1 MLLILIDL
9 NLWTHAFLLLCDEMG
24 SMQTATPAACW
35 STALSWKAVMW
46 DTNRISCFSHGNPLQ
61 LKEWLTVNLWLFRL
75 WYLVTNWQK
84 WSASVQS
91 RKTTD
96 MFAANDKIRVR
107 EFRIMENLSSPL
119 WTSQLPNKLK
129 NSLMRLVVVLMNMI
143 FLDFIEW
150 IMSTFGSSA
159 YLGEP
164 IFSEWLM
171 HAVRI
176 N

>member
-1 MLLILIDL
+1 MHFYYCVMKWEVCRQPLLRPAEVLRCLEKLSCEIQTKLAVFL
-9 NLWTHAFLLLCDEMG
+9 METH
-24 SMQTATPAACW
+24 
-35 STALSWKAVMW
+35 
-46 DTNRISCFSHGNPLQ
+46 LQ

-129 NSLMRLVVVLMNMI
+129 NSLMRLVVVLTNMI